1 MDILFLHHT
10 IAAVLDHKGHSV
22 QLLFAFEYIILAS
35 TAAATLLKYL
45 LSMLDSAMEGRWEGK
60 GTYVFYLELLK
71 DMMHLF
77 VYCIF
82 FVIVFSNYGLPLHLV
97 SEGSGCIGFRVQPRL
112 YREACGT
119 GWEGRCVA
127 RANMWALLGVH
138 VGVGH
143 ILRQLPRSRSLGCFG
158 SLQLRR
164 IRHRPC
170 LLLSFLTAADSRPV
184 HDVPQLQGPH
194 CRLPAVQV
202 CAMVTIQRNLSRT
215 TSAAADL

>member
-10 IAAVLDHKGHSV
+10 IAATLDQKGHSV

-97 SEGSGCIGFRVQPRL
+97 RTLEGTAEQYVHRCCGMPV
-112 YREACGT
+112 AC
-119 GWEGRCVA
+119 
-127 RANMWALLGVH
+127 L
-138 VGVGH
+138 
-143 ILRQLPRSRSLGCFG
+143 
-158 SLQLRR
+158 
-164 IRHRPC
+164 
-170 LLLSFLTAADSRPV
+170 
-184 HDVPQLQGPH
+184 DVE
-194 CRLPAVQV
+194 C
-202 CAMVTIQRNLSRT
+202 
-215 TSAAADL
+215 

>member
-1 MDILFLHHT
+1 MLNAWICLPLQGMDILFLHHT
-10 IAAVLDHKGHSV
+10 IAATLDQKGHSV

-97 SEGSGCIGFRVQPRL
+97 S
-112 YREACGT
+112 
-119 GWEGRCVA
+119 VA
-127 RANMWALLGVH
+127 WAQQAL
-138 VGVGH
+138 
-143 ILRQLPRSRSLGCFG
+143 
-158 SLQLRR
+158 
-164 IRHRPC
+164 
-170 LLLSFLTAADSRPV
+170 
-184 HDVPQLQGPH
+184 
-194 CRLPAVQV
+194 
-202 CAMVTIQRNLSRT
+202 
-215 TSAAADL
+215 

>member
-1 MDILFLHHT
+1 MDSGFWFGIVLSGSFVVVPAAARPLCACQHTVPVLQAYFSRPASIPAHLTSCCADRYVLQSVWTCAQGMDIMFLHHT
-10 IAAVLDHKGHSV
+10 IAATLDQKGHSV

-97 SEGSGCIGFRVQPRL
+97 SDGSGCIGFRVQPGL
-112 YREACGT
+112 FLGACGVGRG
-119 GWEGRCVA
+119 GWGDVGR
-127 RANMWALLGVH
+127 NGH
-138 VGVGH
+138 VGRLKGWKWNTD
-143 ILRQLPRSRSLGCFG
+143 G
-158 SLQLRR
+158 
-164 IRHRPC
+164 
-170 LLLSFLTAADSRPV
+170 LSA
-184 HDVPQLQGPH
+184 G
-194 CRLPAVQV
+194 
-202 CAMVTIQRNLSRT
+202 
-215 TSAAADL
+215 